1 MPDLIDIREEDGIGF
16 VKLNRPEKRNALNNQ
31 LVAELHAV
39 FADLPKAMRCVVLH
53 GEGAHFCAGLD
64 LIERVQERT
73 SDPEAAGPVAT
84 IRHSRG
90 WARCFELIEFCEV
103 PVISVL
109 KGGVIGGGLELA
121 AATHLR
127 VAEAS
132 AFYQLPEGQR
142 GIFVGGGAS
151 VRVPAIIGKARTID
165 MMLTGRKL
173 SAAEGAELA
182 LSQYLVEEG
191 AGLETARE
199 LAGQIVTNSPVA
211 NFAIINGMNHIPA
224 MAPGQGLFTESLM
237 ATVTA
242 AAVESNMNERILG
255 FFEGRRAQ
263 KEEQAG

>member
-1 MPDLIDIREEDGIGF
+1 MPDLLEISQEDRIGF
-16 VKLNRPEKRNALNNQ
+16 VKLNRPEKRNALNNR
-31 LVAELHAV
+31 LVAELHA
-39 FADLPKAMRCVVLH
+39 FFSDLPRDLRCIVLH
-53 GEGAHFCAGLD
+53 GEGPHFCAGLD
-64 LIERVQERT
+64 LIERVEERNT
-73 SDPEAAGPVAT
+73 DPEAAGPVAT

-109 KGGVIGGGLELA
+109 RGGVIGGGLELA
-121 AATHLR
+121 AATHIR

-142 GIFVGGGAS
+142 GIFLGGGGS

-173 SAAEGAELA
+173 GAAEGAELA
-182 LSQYLVEEG
+182 LSQYLVEDG
-191 AGLETARE
+191 AGLDKARA
-199 LAGQIVTNSPVA
+199 LASHIVTNSPVA
-211 NFAIINGMNHIPA
+211 NFAIINGMSHIAA
-224 MAPGQGLFTESLM
+224 MAPGQGLFAESLM

-242 AAVESNMNERILG
+242 AAAESNMNERILG

-263 KEEQAG
+263 KAGQAE